1 MGRELRWNWKELE
14 EDKLWSEYVVLNFSI
29 KEKEEITNK
38 NYRHGNNISK
48 QQFQLEM
55 CIIGMIVIYIPFY
68 HVFSGF
74 IPLSDGSISLRLE
87 TRQIVIMRTSSPYG

>member
-38 NYRHGNNISK
+38 NYRHGSNISK

-55 CIIGMIVIYIPFY
+55 CIIGMIVIYILFY
-68 HVFSGF
+68 LNRFLGYMV
-74 IPLSDGSISLRLE
+74 LSTQNEASFWEIGILFTQILR
-87 TRQIVIMRTSSPYG
+87 

>member
-68 HVFSGF
+68 LERFLEYMV
-74 IPLSDGSISLRLE
+74 LSTQNEASFWEIGILFTQILR
-87 TRQIVIMRTSSPYG
+87 

>member
-55 CIIGMIVIYIPFY
+55 CIIGMIVIYILFY
-68 HVFSGF
+68 LNRFLGYMV
-74 IPLSDGSISLRLE
+74 LSTQNQASFWE
-87 TRQIVIMRTSSPYG
+87 TGILFTQIL